1 MMRDETVVR
10 PVPFRASS
18 VRRMGNARRLL
29 REKTVLEDE
38 ARAGRLKPS
47 LQAGLRRQAARAG
60 LRASRLLRDLAA

>member
-38 ARAGRLKPS
+38 VRAGRLKPS